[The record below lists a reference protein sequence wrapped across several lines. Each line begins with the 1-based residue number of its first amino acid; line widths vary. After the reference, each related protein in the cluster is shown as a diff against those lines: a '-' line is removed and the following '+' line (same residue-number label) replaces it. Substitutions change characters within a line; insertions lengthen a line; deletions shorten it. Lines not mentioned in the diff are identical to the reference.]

1 MAPDLR
7 PSGEAVQTK
16 CVGLGLE
23 AFHVTGVETGTGT
36 GAGTGQRPDDLIL
49 NQEVASRARQP
60 P

>member
-23 AFHVTGVETGTGT
+23 AFHVTGVETG
-36 GAGTGQRPDDLIL
+36 QRPDDLIL